1 VSVDAARVEVLLHA
15 RQQIDDLRVG
25 VRNPNMRNRIRRIRH
40 DLDKLVCEEVNP
52 DVSIAAS
59 VEQEA
64 LT

>member
-1 VSVDAARVEVLLHA
+1 VNDAERLGQLLRA
-15 RQQIDDLRVG
+15 RQQIDGLRVV
-25 VRNPNMRNRIRRIRH
+25 VRDRNMRNRIRRIRH
-40 DLDKLVCEEVNP
+40 DLDQLVCEEVNP